1 LIKVKR
7 ASFQPLLSP
16 NSVGAYRVTFFGDG
30 LRQRLSV
37 GGAVNVNPVGGPV
50 NRDHGLRVNLL
61 HGGFDSAFAV
71 AAGHARDMKGLVH
84 QKSPWLD
91 GLSIVLALVCGKV

>member
-1 LIKVKR
+1 
-7 ASFQPLLSP
+7 
-16 NSVGAYRVTFFGDG
+16 
-30 LRQRLSV
+30 
-37 GGAVNVNPVGGPV
+37 
-50 NRDHGLRVNLL
+50 LRVNLL